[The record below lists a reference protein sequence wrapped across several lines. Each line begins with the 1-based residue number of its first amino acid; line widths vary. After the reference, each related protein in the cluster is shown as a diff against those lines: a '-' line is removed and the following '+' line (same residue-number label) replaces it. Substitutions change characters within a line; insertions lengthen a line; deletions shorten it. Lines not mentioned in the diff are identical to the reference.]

1 MAKIFDSTCNLVER
15 IPTIELTTHFFWSV
29 MCEGLA
35 PADRV
40 KLVEKLMDKV
50 TEDNTESEEK

>member
-1 MAKIFDSTCNLVER
+1 MARTFDETCKLVER

-35 PADRV
+35 QEDRV
-40 KLVEKLMDKV
+40 KLVENLMDRV
-50 TEDNTESEEK
+50 TEDNSEEKEG